1 MKKKNIFYHYVLFGT
16 TFAVINNE
24 IFTVLFLI
32 KKIGEYMKITTKSSS
47 AILTLLLLI
56 LIPLGVSAE
65 DVPSPGQVA
74 GDNAWM
80 LASTALVL
88 LMTIPG
94 VALFYGGLS
103 RKQNVLSSLMH
114 IFAATCVVT
123 LTWCVIGYSIA
134 YSEGATLYF
143 GGLSNFMFNGF
154 EVAETDYTSLPI
166 GVDVVFQATFAIIT
180 TALIAG
186 SFAERIKF
194 SSTLIFM
201 AIWSVVVYAPIC
213 YWVWGGG
220 VLSEK
225 GILDFAGGTVVH
237 INCGIAGL
245 VAALVVGKRSVG
257 SYNYAPHNLI
267 YTIVGASLLWVG
279 WFGFNAGSA
288 YGANEQA
295 GNAMLV
301 TQIATASAALSWMF
315 IEWVIK
321 GKPSVIGITG
331 GAVAGLVAITPAS
344 GYVYPMGALIIGLV
358 AGAGCWFFSS
368 VVKKALGYDDSFD
381 VFGIHGVGGIIGA
394 LLTGLFC
401 VPALADVEPG
411 MKQLGIQFYGILLT
425 IGWCGFATFVILKV
439 IDMTLGLRVSSKV
452 EKEGLDVNLHGEVVS

>member
-1 MKKKNIFYHYVLFGT
+1 MLKNLK
-16 TFAVINNE
+16 ASS
-24 IFTVLFLI
+24 LI
-32 KKIGEYMKITTKSSS
+32 LPLLML
-47 AILTLLLLI
+47 ILT
-56 LIPLGVSAE
+56 PLGVFADE
-65 DVPSPGQVA
+65 GLTPGQIA

-80 LASTALVL
+80 LTSTCLVL

-103 RKQNVLSSLMH
+103 RKQNVLSTLMH
-114 IFAATCVVT
+114 VFAGTCVVT
-123 LTWCVIGYSIA
+123 ITWCVIGYSIA
-134 YSEGATLYF
+134 YSEGATPYY
-143 GGLSNFMFNGF
+143 GGLANFMFAGF
-154 EVAETDYTSLPI
+154 EYDPKSSGLPI

-194 SSTLIFM
+194 SSTLVFM

-220 VLSEK
+220 ILSEK

-245 VAALVVGKRSVG
+245 VAAIVVGKRTVA
-257 SYNYAPHNLI
+257 SYKYAPHNLI

-288 YGANEQA
+288 YGANEGA
-295 GNAMLV
+295 GMAMLV
-301 TQIATASAALSWMF
+301 TQIATAASALSWMV
-315 IEWVIK
+315 IEWITK
-321 GKPSVIGITG
+321 GKPSVIGLTG

-344 GYVYPMGALIIGLV
+344 GFVYPMGALVIGLV
-358 AGAGCWFFSS
+358 AGAACWFFST
-368 VVKKALGYDDSFD
+368 VVKKALGYDDSYD
-381 VFGIHGVGGIIGA
+381 VFGIHGVGGIVGA

-401 VPALADVEPG
+401 VPILADVEPG
-411 MKQLGIQFYGILLT
+411 MEQLGIQFYGILMT
-425 IGWCGFATFVILKV
+425 IGWCGFATFIILKA
-439 IDMTLGLRVSSKV
+439 IDMTIGLRVSSKV
-452 EKEGLDVNLHGEVVS
+452 EKEGLDVNLHGEIVD

>member
-1 MKKKNIFYHYVLFGT
+1 
-16 TFAVINNE
+16 
-24 IFTVLFLI
+24 
-32 KKIGEYMKITTKSSS
+32 MKIKNKLSPMLI
-47 AILTLLLLI
+47 ALFALI
-56 LIPLGVSAE
+56 LIPFGVSAE
-65 DVPSPGQVA
+65 EAVIPGQVA

-80 LASTALVL
+80 LTSTALVL

-103 RKQNVLSSLMH
+103 RKQNVLSTLMH

-123 LTWCVIGYSIA
+123 ITWCIIGYSIA
-134 YSEGATLYF
+134 YSEGTPYY
-143 GGLSNFMFNGF
+143 GGLGNLLFKGMTINASP
-154 EVAETDYTSLPI
+154 EVGTLPSGI
-166 GVDVVFQATFAIIT
+166 DVTFQATFAIIT

-201 AIWSVVVYAPIC
+201 AIWSIVVYAPIC
-213 YWVWGGG
+213 HWVWGGG

-245 VAALVVGKRSVG
+245 VAALVVGKRTGG

-288 YGANEQA
+288 LAANETA

-301 TQIATASAALSWMF
+301 TQIAAAAAALSWMLV
-315 IEWVIK
+315 EWIVK
-321 GKPSVIGITG
+321 GKPTVIGITA

-344 GYVYPMGALIIGLV
+344 GFVYPMGALIIGLV
-358 AGAGCWFFSS
+358 AGAACWFFSS
-368 VVKKALGYDDSFD
+368 VVKTAMGYDDSFD
-381 VFGIHGVGGIIGA
+381 VFGIHGVGGIVGA
-394 LLTGLFC
+394 LLTGVLC
-401 VPALADVEPG
+401 VPILGGEPG
-411 MKQLGIQFYGILLT
+411 MKQLGIQFYGILLV
-425 IGWCGFATFVILKV
+425 IGWCGIATFIILKV
-439 IDMTLGLRVSSKV
+439 LDMTIGLRVSPKV
-452 EKEGLDVNLHGEVVS
+452 EKEGLDVNLHGEIVN